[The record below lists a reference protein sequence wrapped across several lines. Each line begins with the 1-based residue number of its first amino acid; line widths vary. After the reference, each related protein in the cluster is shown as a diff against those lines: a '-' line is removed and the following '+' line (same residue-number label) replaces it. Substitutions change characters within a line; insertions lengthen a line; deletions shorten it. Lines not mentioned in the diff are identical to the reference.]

1 MAYSIYTWGVPRAW
15 PLRLLHI
22 PSMTSR
28 EWKPGN
34 VYGTDTEPNYSIL
47 SYTWGRFEVADGPEL
62 AIKGID
68 WQVPS
73 IDESHFTVAD
83 LSRLLEHVAL
93 KSEYIW
99 IDIACIDQKR

>member
-1 MAYSIYTWGVPRAW
+1 MAYSIYTLGVPRAW

-34 VYGTDTEPNYSIL
+34 VYGPDTEPNYSIL
-47 SYTWGRFEVADGPEL
+47 SYTWGRFQVADGPRL

-73 IDESHFTVAD
+73 IDESYFTVTD
-83 LSRLLEHVAL
+83 LEPSPQARRAQV
-93 KSEYIW
+93 
-99 IDIACIDQKR
+99 